1 MGSAKCNRGRFSTLK
16 TVRTLTSGM
25 RMKGSIFA
33 MLMVIQGSM
42 AFGQSS
48 VGALGGASDAAQRV
62 FDGRTQ
68 EPVDTIMDASTAE
81 VRPQYPGSDTAM
93 YSYLRNSITF
103 PKDEAEQKLSGK
115 VIVQFVIGKD
125 GKVDQVKVLRGADP
139 ALDAEAV
146 RAVRAMPSWTPA
158 RMNGKPVATRYVV
171 PINFVA
177 E

>member
-1 MGSAKCNRGRFSTLK
+1 
-16 TVRTLTSGM
+16 
-25 RMKGSIFA
+25 
-33 MLMVIQGSM
+33 
-42 AFGQSS
+42 
-48 VGALGGASDAAQRV
+48 
-62 FDGRTQ
+62 
-68 EPVDTIMDASTAE
+68 
-81 VRPQYPGSDTAM
+81 M

-146 RAVRAMPSWTPA
+146 RAERAMPSWTPA